1 MQRMKSELSLEVARR
16 EELESELDQER
27 QTIESVLNQM
37 EMLELEGRS
46 KVEEVSEERQN
57 LEDENKRLQKCL
69 EDERAIRLQ
78 QMFQLSRSQAEADD
92 ANKEKK
98 KWEKAV
104 SEMDADQQVLIRE
117 IDALRSSLE
126 ASQKLAAQQ
135 AREVTE
141 LTNQLS
147 SQRHDTHVVRSRLL
161 EAESDASHWLR
172 MFEEAADSMAE
183 DRSAFNKIVSN
194 QQRSRTSKSGAAAMG
209 RAPPLRQA
217 GQMQLAYCKSQKL
230 PNGATTQLAPAARIR
245 RELPAL
251 LPPGS
256 HY

>member
-1 MQRMKSELSLEVARR
+1 MKAELSSEIAQR
-16 EELESELDQER
+16 EALESELDQER
-27 QTIESVLNQM
+27 QTIESLLNQM

-46 KVEEVSEERQN
+46 REEEISEEKHN
-57 LEDENKRLQKCL
+57 LEEENKRLQKCL

-104 SEMDADQQVLIRE
+104 SEMDADQQVLVRE
-117 IDALRSSLE
+117 LDALRSSLE
-126 ASQKLAAQQ
+126 TSQNLTAQQ

-147 SQRHDTHVVRSRLL
+147 SERHDAHVVRSQLL
-161 EAESDASHWLR
+161 EAENDASHWRHL
-172 MFEEAADSMAE
+172 FEEAADSMAE
-183 DRSAFNKIVSN
+183 DRSAFKKIVAG
-194 QQRSRTSKSGAAAMG
+194 QQRNRSNKPGVGTMG

-217 GQMQLAYCKSQKL
+217 AQIQRPYRKGQEQTNGTASQV
-230 PNGATTQLAPAARIR
+230 AAVARVR
-245 RELPAL
+245 RERPAL
-251 LPPGS
+251 FPPRS
-256 HY
+256 YY